1 VTIYFV
7 EKSLFSSQIFANF
20 LLFLP
25 VYKEVERKDVGMK
38 QAFPNLLKI
47 IGALAL
53 TTAIF
58 FLLSPEEK
66 IDDTVLNASMEFL
79 GSKLLAMVPQDQ
91 KPHVQKE
98 FEAFREQTQKGEV
111 SDKHFEGVAI
121 AILNAEAEGR
131 QLERHEI
138 DSLLTSI
145 RQAETAKAEDE
156 AKRREELIAL
166 SERVQAF
173 QEFEHQWKKIVPPP
187 ADSTGPPALPPR
199 PLYRI
204 ASNFVIEIDTM
215 AIAEVAAAHA
225 EHYTALAPKV
235 MVMPTRE
242 VFRELARELP
252 ALKFEMR
259 KIKLQTKMADSLRG
273 VFEQN
278 FAFEHQMRRAMV
290 QVQAADSVQKV
301 FVQSPEYQRQM
312 HEAMVQVRVADSLAK
327 AFTQNPKYQQQMR
340 RAILNAQRADS
351 IRKAME
357 QYHREHPDKPLP
369 ALPPMPPEVEK
380 PEKPKPP

>member
-173 QEFEHQWKKIVPPP
+173 QEFEHQWKN
-187 ADSTGPPALPPR
+187 S
-199 PLYRI
+199 
-204 ASNFVIEIDTM
+204 
-215 AIAEVAAAHA
+215 AAAGRFDRA
-225 EHYTALAPKV
+225 AC
-235 MVMPTRE
+235 
-242 VFRELARELP
+242 
-252 ALKFEMR
+252 
-259 KIKLQTKMADSLRG
+259 
-273 VFEQN
+273 
-278 FAFEHQMRRAMV
+278 FAAATTVSHRV
-290 QVQAADSVQKV
+290 Q
-301 FVQSPEYQRQM
+301 FC
-312 HEAMVQVRVADSLAK
+312 H
-327 AFTQNPKYQQQMR
+327 
-340 RAILNAQRADS
+340 
-351 IRKAME
+351 
-357 QYHREHPDKPLP
+357 
-369 ALPPMPPEVEK
+369 
-380 PEKPKPP
+380 